1 MEEEKPSK
9 ESESKPTPQLLLT
22 MNEIDEALKGVDFWE
37 IDKPPK

>member
-1 MEEEKPSK
+1 MEEEKSSK
-9 ESESKPTPQLLLT
+9 ESESKLTPQLLPT

>member
-9 ESESKPTPQLLLT
+9 ESESKPTPQLLPT
-22 MNEIDEALKGVDFWE
+22 MNEIDEALKGVDFWK